1 MIFCGFYLCF
11 FVGLNI
17 TMIATILPELKEKSS
32 IICFFDQI
40 ILLFYIMALIFKY
53 GF

>member
-1 MIFCGFYLCF
+1 MFLYDAGNDPAGIKRKVSSRKGVQSGFEVIPPDF
-11 FVGLNI
+11 
-17 TMIATILPELKEKSS
+17 
-32 IICFFDQI
+32 QI